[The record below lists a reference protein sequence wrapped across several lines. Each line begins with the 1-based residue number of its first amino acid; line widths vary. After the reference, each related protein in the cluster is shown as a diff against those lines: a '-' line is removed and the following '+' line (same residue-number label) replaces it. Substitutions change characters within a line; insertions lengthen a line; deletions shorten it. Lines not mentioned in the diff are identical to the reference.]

1 VVRPVD
7 RVDEGLHEDHQVDE
21 GLREDHQARSKV
33 AAIARDSY
41 GRLLAVLAAPTRDI
55 AAAEDALADALERAL
70 ARWPGDG
77 IPANP
82 EGWLLTVARNRLR
95 DVWKSSGYRMTEP
108 LDEIDYSWPPL
119 EHDMPAIPDRR
130 LELMLVCAHPAI
142 AGNIRTPLMMQAV
155 LGVEA
160 AAIATAFAVE
170 PSTMAQ
176 RLVRAKKR
184 IRDAGIPFV
193 LPQRDDLAER
203 LPAVLEA
210 VYGGYAVDWQLSPQ
224 GAAIE
229 SLSAEA
235 LHLSLVLAELL
246 PDEPEVL
253 GLAALVSLSEARRP
267 ARRSAGGGFIPLDE
281 QDARMW
287 DTALIARGE
296 ALLRRAH
303 NYRRPGRF
311 QYEAAIQSAHCTRAT
326 HGTVDVS
333 ALRKLH
339 RALLRVAPSLGAAVA
354 SAAIDGEIDGP
365 DAGLRALDVIDDPAV
380 DRFQPAW
387 TTRAHLLTGAG
398 RAGEAADAYR
408 RAIELTADPG
418 VAEYL
423 MRRLRSVT
431 G

>member
-1 VVRPVD
+1 MSR
-7 RVDEGLHEDHQVDE
+7 
-21 GLREDHQARSKV
+21 LREDPKTQSRV
-33 AAIARDSY
+33 AQVARDSY

-70 ARWPGDG
+70 ARWPDDG

-82 EGWLLTVARNRLR
+82 EGWILTVARNRLR
-95 DVWKSSGYRMTEP
+95 DMWKSSAHRMTAP
-108 LDEIDYSWPPL
+108 LDEFDSAPTPL
-119 EHDMPAIPDRR
+119 EDDMPAIPDRR

-142 AGNIRTPLMMQAV
+142 AANIRTPLMLQAV

-160 AAIATAFAVE
+160 AAIAEAFAVE
-170 PSTMAQ
+170 PATMAQ

-193 LPQRDDLAER
+193 LPERDDLAER

-210 VYGGYAVDWQLSPQ
+210 VYGAYAIDWQLTPQ
-224 GAAIE
+224 GAPIE

-235 LHLSLVLAELL
+235 LHLALVLAELL

-253 GLAALVSLSEARRP
+253 ALAALVCLSEARRP
-267 ARRSAGGGFIPLDE
+267 ARRTADGAFIPLDE
-281 QDARMW
+281 QDTSRW

-296 ALLRRAH
+296 SLLRRAH
-303 NYRRPGRF
+303 GSGRPGRF
-311 QYEAAIQSAHCTRAT
+311 QYEAAIQSAHCARAAQ
-326 HGTVDVS
+326 GRVDHQ
-333 ALRKLH
+333 ALQKLH

-354 SAAIDGEIDGP
+354 SAAVDGEVDGP
-365 DAGLRALDVIDDPAV
+365 DAGLRALDAITDPAIE
-380 DRFQPAW
+380 RFQPAW
-387 TTRAHLLTGAG
+387 TTRAHLLAEAG
-398 RAGEAADAYR
+398 RAADAAEAYR

-423 MRRLRSVT
+423 LRRLRDA
-431 G
+431 GC

>member
-1 VVRPVD
+1 
-7 RVDEGLHEDHQVDE
+7 
-21 GLREDHQARSKV
+21 V
-33 AAIARDSY
+33 AELTRDSY

-55 AAAEDALADALERAL
+55 AAAEDALADAFERAL
-70 ARWPGDG
+70 VRWPGDG

-95 DVWKSSGYRMTEP
+95 DLWKSSGYRMTESLTESDCASTS
-108 LDEIDYSWPPL
+108 LDD
-119 EHDMPAIPDRR
+119 DMPAIPDRR

-142 AGNIRTPLMMQAV
+142 APNIRTPLMLQSV

-170 PSTMAQ
+170 PATMAQ

-184 IRDAGIPFV
+184 IRDAGIPFA
-193 LPQRDDLAER
+193 LPERDDLAER
-203 LPAVLEA
+203 LPSVLEA
-210 VYGGYAVDWQLSPQ
+210 VYGAYAIDWQLAPQ
-224 GAAIE
+224 GAPIE

-235 LHLSLVLAELL
+235 LHLALVLAELL

-253 GLAALVSLSEARRP
+253 GLAALVCLSEARRP
-267 ARRSAGGGFIPLDE
+267 ARRTADGGFIPLDG
-281 QDARMW
+281 QDTRRW
-287 DTALIARGE
+287 DSVLISRGE
-296 ALLRRAH
+296 VLLRRAH
-303 NYRRPGRF
+303 DHRRPGRF

-326 HGTVDVS
+326 QGRVDMT

-354 SAAIDGEIDGP
+354 SAAVDGEIDGA
-365 DAGLRALDVIDDPAV
+365 DAGLRALDAIDDPAV
-380 DRFQPAW
+380 ERFQPAW
-387 TTRAHLLTGAG
+387 TTRAHLLAEAG
-398 RAGEAADAYR
+398 RVTEAAGAYR
-408 RAIELTADPG
+408 RAIELTADSG

-423 MRRLRSVT
+423 LRRLRSMS

>member
-1 VVRPVD
+1 MS
-7 RVDEGLHEDHQVDE
+7 L
-21 GLREDHQARSKV
+21 LRENQQAQARV
-33 AAIARDSY
+33 AQVTRGSY

-55 AAAEDALADALERAL
+55 AAAEDALSDALERAL
-70 ARWPGDG
+70 ARWPDDG

-108 LDEIDYSWPPL
+108 LDEIDYASTPL
-119 EHDMPAIPDRR
+119 EDDMSAIPDRR

-142 AGNIRTPLMMQAV
+142 AANIRTPLMLQSV

-170 PSTMAQ
+170 PATMAQ

-210 VYGGYAVDWQLSPQ
+210 VYGAYAIDWQLAPQ
-224 GAAIE
+224 GAPIE

-235 LHLSLVLAELL
+235 LHLALVLAELL

-253 GLAALVSLSEARRP
+253 GLAALVCMSEARRP
-267 ARRSAGGGFIPLDE
+267 ARRSADGGFIPLDE
-281 QDARMW
+281 QDTGQW
-287 DTALIARGE
+287 DEVLIARGE
-296 ALLRRAH
+296 ALLRHAH
-303 NYRRPGRF
+303 DYRRPGRF
-311 QYEAAIQSAHCTRAT
+311 QYEAAIQSVHCTRAT
-326 HGTVDVS
+326 QGKVDVN

-354 SAAIDGEIDGP
+354 SAAVDGEIDGP
-365 DAGLRALDVIDDPAV
+365 DGGLRKLDAIDDRSV
-380 DRFQPAW
+380 ERFQPAW
-387 TTRAHLLTGAG
+387 TTRAHLLAGAG
-398 RAGEAADAYR
+398 RAAEAADAYR
-408 RAIELTADPG
+408 RAIELTADPL

-423 MRRLRSVT
+423 LRRLRSMT
-431 G
+431 R

>member
-1 VVRPVD
+1 MSR
-7 RVDEGLHEDHQVDE
+7 
-21 GLREDHQARSKV
+21 LREDQQARSRV
-33 AAIARDSY
+33 AQVARDSY

-55 AAAEDALADALERAL
+55 AAAEDALADAIERAL
-70 ARWPGDG
+70 TRWPDDG
-77 IPANP
+77 IPVNP

-95 DVWKSSGYRMTEP
+95 DVWKSAGYRMTDP
-108 LDEIDYSWPPL
+108 LDEIDYVSPSF
-119 EHDMPAIPDRR
+119 EDDMPAPDRR

-142 AGNIRTPLMMQAV
+142 APNIRTPLMLQSV

-160 AAIATAFAVE
+160 AAIAAAFAVE

-193 LPQRDDLAER
+193 LPERDDLSER

-210 VYGGYAVDWQLSPQ
+210 VYGAYAIDWQLAPR
-224 GAAIE
+224 GAPIE

-235 LHLSLVLAELL
+235 LHLALVLADLL

-253 GLAALVSLSEARRP
+253 GLAALVCLSEARGP
-267 ARRSAGGGFIPLDE
+267 ARRTADGGFIPLDE
-281 QDARMW
+281 QDSELW
-287 DTALIARGE
+287 DEVLMARGE
-296 ALLRRAH
+296 VLLRRAH
-303 NYRRPGRF
+303 GQRLPGRF

-326 HGTVDVS
+326 QGKVDLS

-354 SAAIDGEIDGP
+354 SAAVDGEIDGP
-365 DAGLRALDVIDDPAV
+365 TAGLRALDSIGDPAV
-380 DRFQPAW
+380 ERFQPAW
-387 TTRAHLLTGAG
+387 TTRAHLLSQAG
-398 RAGEAADAYR
+398 RAAEAADAYR

-423 MRRLRSVT
+423 LRRLRSVDC
-431 G
+431 

>member
-1 VVRPVD
+1 MA
-7 RVDEGLHEDHQVDE
+7 ELT
-21 GLREDHQARSKV
+21 
-33 AAIARDSY
+33 RDSY

-55 AAAEDALADALERAL
+55 AAAEDALADAFERAL
-70 ARWPGDG
+70 VRWPGDG

-95 DVWKSSGYRMTEP
+95 DLWKSSGYRMTESLTESDCASTS
-108 LDEIDYSWPPL
+108 LDD
-119 EHDMPAIPDRR
+119 DMPAIPDRR

-142 AGNIRTPLMMQAV
+142 APNIRTPLMLQSV

-170 PSTMAQ
+170 PATMAQ

-184 IRDAGIPFV
+184 IRDAGIPFA
-193 LPQRDDLAER
+193 LPERDDLAER
-203 LPAVLEA
+203 LPSVLEA
-210 VYGGYAVDWQLSPQ
+210 VYGAYAIDWQLAPQ
-224 GAAIE
+224 GAPIE

-235 LHLSLVLAELL
+235 LHLALVLAELL

-253 GLAALVSLSEARRP
+253 GLAALVCLSEARRP
-267 ARRSAGGGFIPLDE
+267 ARRTADGGFIPLDG
-281 QDARMW
+281 QDTRRW
-287 DTALIARGE
+287 DSVLIARGE
-296 ALLRRAH
+296 VMLRRAH
-303 NYRRPGRF
+303 DHRRPGRF

-326 HGTVDVS
+326 QGRVDMT

-354 SAAIDGEIDGP
+354 SAAVDGEIDGA
-365 DAGLRALDVIDDPAV
+365 DAGLRALDAIDDPAV
-380 DRFQPAW
+380 ERFQPAW
-387 TTRAHLLTGAG
+387 TTRAHLLAEAG
-398 RAGEAADAYR
+398 RVTEAAGAYR
-408 RAIELTADPG
+408 RAIELTADSG

-423 MRRLRSVT
+423 LRRLRSMS

>member
-1 VVRPVD
+1 MA
-7 RVDEGLHEDHQVDE
+7 ELT
-21 GLREDHQARSKV
+21 
-33 AAIARDSY
+33 RDSY

-55 AAAEDALADALERAL
+55 AAAEDALADAFERAL
-70 ARWPGDG
+70 VRWPGDG

-95 DVWKSSGYRMTEP
+95 DLWKSSGYRMTESLTESDCASTS
-108 LDEIDYSWPPL
+108 LDD
-119 EHDMPAIPDRR
+119 DMPAIPDRR

-142 AGNIRTPLMMQAV
+142 APNIRTPLMLQSV

-170 PSTMAQ
+170 PATMAQ

-184 IRDAGIPFV
+184 IRDAGIPFA
-193 LPQRDDLAER
+193 LPERDDLAER
-203 LPAVLEA
+203 LPSVLEA
-210 VYGGYAVDWQLSPQ
+210 VYGAYAIDWQLAPQ
-224 GAAIE
+224 GAPIE

-235 LHLSLVLAELL
+235 LHLALVLAELL

-253 GLAALVSLSEARRP
+253 GLAALVCLSEARRP
-267 ARRSAGGGFIPLDE
+267 ARRTADGGLIPLDG
-281 QDARMW
+281 QDTRRW
-287 DTALIARGE
+287 DSVLISRGE
-296 ALLRRAH
+296 VLLRRAH
-303 NYRRPGRF
+303 DHRRPGRF

-326 HGTVDVS
+326 QGRVDMT

-354 SAAIDGEIDGP
+354 SAAVDGEIDGA
-365 DAGLRALDVIDDPAV
+365 DAGLRALDAIDDPAV
-380 DRFQPAW
+380 ERFQPAW
-387 TTRAHLLTGAG
+387 TTRAHLLAEAG
-398 RAGEAADAYR
+398 RVTEAAGAYR
-408 RAIELTADPG
+408 RAIELTADSG

-423 MRRLRSVT
+423 LRRLRSMS

>member
-1 VVRPVD
+1 
-7 RVDEGLHEDHQVDE
+7 
-21 GLREDHQARSKV
+21 
-33 AAIARDSY
+33 
-41 GRLLAVLAAPTRDI
+41 
-55 AAAEDALADALERAL
+55 
-70 ARWPGDG
+70 
-77 IPANP
+77 
-82 EGWLLTVARNRLR
+82 
-95 DVWKSSGYRMTEP
+95 MTEP
-108 LDEIDYSWPPL
+108 LNEIGDASPSL
-119 EHDMPAIPDRR
+119 DDDLPAIPDRR

-142 AGNIRTPLMMQAV
+142 APNVRTPLMLQSV

-170 PSTMAQ
+170 PAAMAQ

-193 LPQRDDLAER
+193 LPERDDLATR

-210 VYGGYAVDWQLSPQ
+210 VYGAYAIDWQLTPP
-224 GAAIE
+224 GAPIE

-235 LHLSLVLAELL
+235 LHLALLLAELL

-267 ARRSAGGGFIPLDE
+267 ARRTTDGDFIPLDQ
-281 QDARMW
+281 QDVRRW
-287 DTALIARGE
+287 DTVLIARGE

-303 NYRRPGRF
+303 RYRRPGRF
-311 QYEAAIQSAHCTRAT
+311 QYEAAIQSVHCTRASR
-326 HGTVDVS
+326 GKVDLE

-354 SAAIDGEIDGP
+354 SAAVDGEIDGP
-365 DAGLRALDVIDDPAV
+365 DAGLCALDAIDDPAV
-380 DRFQPAW
+380 ERFQPAW
-387 TTRAHLLTGAG
+387 ATRAHLLAQAG
-398 RAGEAADAYR
+398 RATEAAEAYR

-423 MRRLRSVT
+423 FWRLR
-431 G
+431 